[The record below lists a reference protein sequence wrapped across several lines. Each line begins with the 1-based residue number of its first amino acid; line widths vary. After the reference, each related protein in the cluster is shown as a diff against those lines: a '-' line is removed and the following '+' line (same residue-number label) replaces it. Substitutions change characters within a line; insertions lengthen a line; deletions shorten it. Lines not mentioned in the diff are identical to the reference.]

1 MRQKYRNVKTTIDGI
16 TFDSKREAQRY
27 QELKLKLDA
36 GQIRNLKLQPEYH
49 VQEGYVDPANG
60 QRVKPIK
67 YIADFYYEEHW
78 KQADGWEGWL
88 PVVEDVKGVE
98 TDVFKLKY
106 QLMIERFGIWVEII
120 K

>member
-1 MRQKYRNVKTTIDGI
+1 MSKYNNKRTTVDGI

-27 QELKLKLDA
+27 QELKIELEA
-36 GQIRNLKLQPEYH
+36 GRIKNLRLQPEYH
-49 VQEGYVDPANG
+49 VQEAYVDPETG

-67 YIADFYYEEHW
+67 YIADFYYERHW
-78 KQADGWEGWL
+78 KQGEGWEGWA
-88 PVVEDVKGVE
+88 PIVEDVKGVQ

-106 QLMIERFGIWVEII
+106 QMMIERFGIWVDII